1 MTVARD
7 IRPVPFDAGMLLLA
21 NGERLLAYNASAH
34 HVWRALA
41 DGESPSQIASML
53 SRTFGI
59 DPAKT
64 AADVEAIISHWR
76 GEGLLDGSSSIAV
89 RLEPPDDRRSAQHIN
104 WSASWSCR
112 FGGRSVEFAVE
123 DPISAALLRGPLR
136 PLEADVGTPE
146 TRIEVR
152 VAGDGTSVVLRDGS
166 PRRTSGA
173 AEGLKE
179 AVYQALIEF
188 LWPGRTVDTLLH
200 AAAVA
205 CGDIAICFPAASGS
219 GKSTLIA
226 CLSGHGFEYLAD
238 DLTAV
243 DPGAEVLPLP
253 LPISL
258 KEGSW
263 PVMDESFPG
272 TDSSDVFRVGQTL
285 VRLVTPPDAW
295 SARPTRLGALIF
307 PQYASGSDAVV
318 ARIRP
323 SEALVRL
330 RDAGIWLGHPLIY
343 ERVVRF
349 ARWLESTPTYA
360 LQYSRPSE
368 ALAHIEHIVADL
380 QPRADV

>member
-1 MTVARD
+1 
-7 IRPVPFDAGMLLLA
+7 MLLLA

-34 HVWRALA
+34 HVWCALA
-41 DGESPSQIASML
+41 DGESPSQIASTL
-53 SRTFGI
+53 SQIFGS
-59 DPAKT
+59 DREKT

-89 RLEPPDDRRSAQHIN
+89 RVEPQHDCRPAQHVA
-104 WSASWSCR
+104 WAASWSCR

-123 DPISAALLRGPLR
+123 DPVSAALLRGTLR
-136 PLEADVGTPE
+136 PLEADVDTPE

-152 VAGDGTSVVLRDGS
+152 AAGEGTAVVLRDGS

-188 LWPGRTVDTLLH
+188 FWPGKTVDTLLH

-205 CGDIAICFPAASGS
+205 CGDTAICFPAPSGS

-226 CLSGHGFEYLAD
+226 WLSGHGFEYLAD
-238 DLTAV
+238 DLSAV
-243 DPGAEVLPLP
+243 DPGGDVLPLP

-263 PVMDESFPG
+263 PVIDQPFA
-272 TDSSDVFRVGQTL
+272 TIDSQDVFKVGQTQ

-295 SARPTRLGALIF
+295 SARPTRVRALIF
-307 PQYASGSDAVV
+307 PQYASGSDAVIS
-318 ARIRP
+318 RIRP

-330 RDAGIWLGHPLIY
+330 RDAGIWLGHPLTY

-349 ARWLESTPTYA
+349 ARWLEGTPTYA
-360 LQYSRPSE
+360 LHYSRPGE
-368 ALAHIEHIVADL
+368 ALAHIEHVVAHL
-380 QPRADV
+380 QLR